1 DGVRH
6 DWEAGDLIILP
17 VKQDGCEHQHFNLDP
32 DKPSEW
38 MAFIFT
44 NYFDAMGNPMEQR
57 GESPDWTGGPLEHK
71 HVA

>member
-1 DGVRH
+1 
-6 DWEAGDLIILP
+6 
-17 VKQDGCEHQHFNLDP
+17 VKPDGCEHQHFNLDP

-44 NYFDAMGNPMEQR
+44 NYFDALGNPMEQR
-57 GESPDWTGGPLEHK
+57 GESPDWAGPPEHK